1 MLARRELSEAQVRR
15 RLARREHSAGD
26 IDAAVTRLLDER
38 AIDDARAAEA
48 IARTGM
54 LARRRGKARVR
65 MEIERA
71 GIPGAVARDA
81 IDRVFSGID
90 DESLMEAAL
99 NRRLRGRVTIGDDR
113 ELARLYRALVAQ
125 GFEPDRVRARLDL
138 LRRARPE

>member
-15 RLARREHSAGD
+15 RLARREHSAAD
-26 IDAAVTRLLDER
+26 IDAAVARLLDER

-48 IARTGM
+48 IARTEM
-54 LARRRGKARVR
+54 LVRRRGKARVR
-65 MEIERA
+65 MQMERA

-81 IDRVFSGID
+81 VDRVFSEID

-125 GFEPDRVRARLDL
+125 GFEPDRVRGRLDL